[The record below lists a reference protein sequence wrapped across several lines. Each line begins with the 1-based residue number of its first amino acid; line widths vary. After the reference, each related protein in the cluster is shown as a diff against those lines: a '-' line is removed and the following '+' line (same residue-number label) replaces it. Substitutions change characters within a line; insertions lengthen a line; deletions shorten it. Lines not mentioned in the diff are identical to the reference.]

1 MKRKYIIIVMLL
13 VSGLLTMQS
22 CTKETL
28 VPIKAYVAAVPANPT
43 PASDAV
49 LPYSTAPINL
59 TWEQGAAKVSSWN
72 VTIML
77 PDNSEVHAT
86 TTTNSYSYTPS
97 MSGQFLWNVN
107 TKDANGI
114 TSTSVTLGGDSW
126 GFFLNTPPLTPVLKT
141 PAANAVNF
149 SVTGALTWTA
159 DDAETPDQ
167 LTYDV
172 YLGTTNTP
180 GAVAT
185 NLSAATYSP
194 ALAASTV
201 YYWKVVA
208 KDPQGAST
216 ASAIGSFTTGV
227 EAIMTYTGAYTVDEP
242 AEGWT
247 YPVNL
252 SKGSATTVK
261 IDQYWASWPA
271 VFTIDIAKLTYS
283 MALTTFTSGYSAIE
297 QGTVDPKTGTLTGAY
312 TIWHNGAIAEQGFH
326 TYTKN

>member
-1 MKRKYIIIVMLL
+1 MLL

-114 TSTSVTLGGDSW
+114 TSTSVTLGG
-126 GFFLNTPPLTPVLKT
+126 GFMGFLPEYP
-141 PAANAVNF
+141 
-149 SVTGALTWTA
+149 SS
-159 DDAETPDQ
+159 
-167 LTYDV
+167 Y
-172 YLGTTNTP
+172 P
-180 GAVAT
+180 G
-185 NLSAATYSP
+185 S
-194 ALAASTV
+194 
-201 YYWKVVA
+201 
-208 KDPQGAST
+208 
-216 ASAIGSFTTGV
+216 
-227 EAIMTYTGAYTVDEP
+227 
-242 AEGWT
+242 
-247 YPVNL
+247 
-252 SKGSATTVK
+252 
-261 IDQYWASWPA
+261 
-271 VFTIDIAKLTYS
+271 
-283 MALTTFTSGYSAIE
+283 
-297 QGTVDPKTGTLTGAY
+297 
-312 TIWHNGAIAEQGFH
+312 
-326 TYTKN
+326 